1 MKPDL
6 TPTSAASTSSNLPS
20 STDEAATPLPKPRT
34 LCSKVQKSTSAP
46 ASANTSVQR
55 GGQRGTRRVR
65 SAALRPKMS
74 DLPVREDCSDS
85 EAESEPELK
94 FDSESGPEHGDAR
107 EAMDCTSDVD
117 PQPVRADSD
126 LGAAY
131 TSHISTL
138 HGRHPAVAWPHFKR
152 AALRLGRETVWH
164 LQDLKQAGCIPAGS
178 DADSDPRFTLDAPMS
193 DKVGPYRT
201 ATGMWDTAPPLAFPL
216 VTVYQSSKADRS
228 TAQKDVSISTS
239 SELPRKVQRMQDGDV
254 IRRSV
259 LIPLHDRR
267 ALIFPGDTFE
277 QLALQPHPASISS
290 EAGAPALKGRMV
302 RIGTEDD
309 DACCVPTDSGAS
321 DTSGER
327 QLTAFE
333 LTREPYIAS
342 TRRLRCLL
350 EERVCDDHLPVDS
363 YKQMSS
369 HPNPQSALQDTEQ
382 LGPSGPSGPVA
393 GCEKCSNKSEA
404 LTKLQQQN
412 NTVAHPSC
420 ATPKSVSDLYLE
432 RRASQYGAYGRY
444 ALDQKAHQ
452 ARLAGQRWTTSGR
465 AVTSRAWEDEVEE
478 AKRKLVHHRPK
489 RWYLPVQDWEAVRR
503 AGVYVAAKEE

>member
-1 MKPDL
+1 M
-6 TPTSAASTSSNLPS
+6 
-20 STDEAATPLPKPRT
+20 
-34 LCSKVQKSTSAP
+34 
-46 ASANTSVQR
+46 
-55 GGQRGTRRVR
+55 
-65 SAALRPKMS
+65 
-74 DLPVREDCSDS
+74 REDCSGS
-85 EAESEPELK
+85 EVESEPE
-94 FDSESGPEHGDAR
+94 FEFEFASGPEHGNAR
-107 EAMDCTSDVD
+107 EAMDIISDADVASV
-117 PQPVRADSD
+117 PADSA

-131 TSHISTL
+131 TSQISTL
-138 HGRHPAVAWPHFKR
+138 HGRHPAVAWPVFKR
-152 AALRLGRETVWH
+152 AALQLGRETVWH
-164 LQDLKQAGCIPAGS
+164 LQELQRDGCTPAGS
-178 DADSDPRFTLDAPMS
+178 DPDSDIRFTLDAPMS
-193 DKVGPYRT
+193 DKVDPDQT

-216 VTVYQSSKADRS
+216 VPVYQSSKADRS

-239 SELPRKVQRMQDGDV
+239 SELPPQVQRMQDGDV

-277 QLALQPHPASISS
+277 QLALQPQPASISS

-382 LGPSGPSGPVA
+382 LGPVA
-393 GCEKCSNKSEA
+393 GCEKCSNKTEA

-420 ATPKSVSDLYLE
+420 PTSKSGSDLHLE
-432 RRASQYGAYGRY
+432 RRTSRYRAYGRY
-444 ALDQKAHQ
+444 VLDHTAHH
-452 ARLAGQRWTTSGR
+452 ARLAGQNWAASGR
-465 AVTSRAWEDEVEE
+465 ATASRAWENEVEE
-478 AKRKLVHHRPK
+478 VKRKLVENWPK
-489 RWYLPVQDWEAVRR
+489 RWYLPVQDWEAMRR
-503 AGVYVAAKEE
+503 AGVFVSAQEE